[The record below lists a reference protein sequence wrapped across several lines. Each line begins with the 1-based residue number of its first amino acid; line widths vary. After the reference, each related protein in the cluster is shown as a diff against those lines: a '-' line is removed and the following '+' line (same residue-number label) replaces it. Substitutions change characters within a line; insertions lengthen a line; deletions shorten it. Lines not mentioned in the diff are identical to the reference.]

1 MISALITFLVYAFVI
16 GLLLWLLQFV
26 LANFPIVEPFRRI
39 IWVVAVVIA
48 VLVLIVLLLDMFGGG
63 NMGLPRLRMSIE
75 WAMVM
80 LIFMAVALVA
90 AIWMYDR

>member
-48 VLVLIVLLLDMFGGG
+48 VLVMIVLLLDIFGGG
-63 NMGLPRLRMSIE
+63 NMGLPRLR
-75 WAMVM
+75 
-80 LIFMAVALVA
+80 
-90 AIWMYDR
+90 

>member
-1 MISALITFLVYAFVI
+1 
-16 GLLLWLLQFV
+16 
-26 LANFPIVEPFRRI
+26 
-39 IWVVAVVIA
+39 
-48 VLVLIVLLLDMFGGG
+48 
-63 NMGLPRLRMSIE
+63 MSIE